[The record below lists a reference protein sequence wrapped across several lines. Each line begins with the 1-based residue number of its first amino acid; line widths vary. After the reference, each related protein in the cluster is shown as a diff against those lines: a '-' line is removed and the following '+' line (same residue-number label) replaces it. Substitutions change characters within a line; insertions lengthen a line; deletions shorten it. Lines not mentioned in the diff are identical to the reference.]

1 MLDLKSYVL
10 VLSRKCLLSAKD
22 IPAPAACTTIKWGVV
37 RERRRIRYLKAQ
49 AITSLTQTYAR
60 LLQFLFWAQLGSV
73 SAFLLSA
80 VLGTCWEAGVA
91 FTACYF

>member
-10 VLSRKCLLSAKD
+10 VLSRKCLLSTKGT
-22 IPAPAACTTIKWGVV
+22 PAPAACTTTKWAVC
-37 RERRRIRYLKAQ
+37 ERGRIRYLKAQ

-60 LLQFLFWAQLGSV
+60 YLLPFLGATGSV

-80 VLGTCWEAGVA
+80 VLGACWKAGVA
-91 FTACYF
+91 FTACGF

>member
-10 VLSRKCLLSAKD
+10 VLSRKCLLSTKG
-22 IPAPAACTTIKWGVV
+22 IPAPAASTTTKWAVC
-37 RERRRIRYLKAQ
+37 ERGRIRYLKAQ

-60 LLQFLFWAQLGSV
+60 LLQLLFWAQLGSV

-80 VLGTCWEAGVA
+80 VFGACWKAGVA
-91 FTACYF
+91 FTACVF